1 MNSPINNIPIVAVV
15 AEPVKK
21 VRKVKKSNPL
31 KGAMIDA
38 DLQEEVDVVKTKIVV
53 EEDEKFLEEKLP
65 ALQFPPN
72 GTIEY
77 DDKGIKVMYD
87 ENEGWV
93 EQEDDD
99 AEIAELERALEV
111 RKMRKALKNNIS
123 AMKPIVIERRLKVI
137 KNLRETLEKERGEL
151 EALETLDDDELIE
164 TIMGNTAL
172 EAEFRITAEPKKALK
187 KKNASN
193 GENNGSRT
201 QFDRVADWKKIVE
214 GTELIISYKGTTS
227 KFTKIDGSLVRNGT
241 TYPTMGLAGKAFYAE
256 CGLGFKAFNAWAEF
270 KMIND
275 DKKVSIG
282 DFVKE

>member
-21 VRKVKKSNPL
+21 VKKVKKSNPL

-53 EEDEKFLEEKLP
+53 EEDVEEEEQVSEEKI
-65 ALQFPPN
+65 N
-72 GTIEY
+72 
-77 DDKGIKVMYD
+77 KVMGGD
-87 ENEGWV
+87 V
-93 EQEDDD
+93 EEEED
-99 AEIAELERALEV
+99 AEIAELERALEA
-111 RKMRKALKNNIS
+111 RKMRKALKNNLS

-193 GENNGSRT
+193 GENNGCRT